1 MPTSQK
7 FPYALL
13 LGDAVVFM
21 LITLTGFASHDRLG
35 SSLWRMLTTFVP
47 LIVSWALIGVHVGV
61 FDPARVAD
69 PRQLWRPF
77 WAMVLAGPFAGWM
90 RGVMLAS
97 GVAPLFVVVLG
108 GFSAL
113 ALLVWRTLFW
123 FLTRNKS
130 ANQQVGKPTN

>member
-1 MPTSQK
+1 M
-7 FPYALL
+7 LV
-13 LGDAVVFM
+13 LGDALVFI
-21 LITLTGFASHDRLG
+21 LITIIGFASHDRLESG
-35 SSLWRMLTTFVP
+35 LLRFLATFVP
-47 LIVSWALIGVHVGV
+47 LIVSWTLIGVHVGV

-90 RGVMLAS
+90 RGVFLGS

-113 ALLVWRTLFW
+113 ALLAWRTLYW
-123 FLTRNKS
+123 FLTRGKS
-130 ANQQVGKPTN
+130 AN